1 MKKLS
6 IIWVFSA
13 SLVLSTSAVNAGEH
27 GDEPGE
33 PVNHLALFLGVTHAE
48 EDNAPTVGLLCVGA
62 IRVAAW
68 RFK

>member
-1 MKKLS
+1 MKRLR

-13 SLVLSTSAVNAGEH
+13 SLVLSTSAVKAGDSGGES
-27 GDEPGE
+27 GE

-48 EDNAPTVGLLCVGA
+48 EDNAATVGILFVDALH
-62 IRVAAW
+62 VAAW